1 MQSVRRSW
9 YTFVMDHRNR
19 VREWLDNVRNAGF
32 FPFEVSQPASTDSS
46 LSGFGGNSYGRLH
59 CGIAHT
65 IDGREISIETIV
77 DDTGS
82 DYDFWIQRLVLGAVQ
97 SQLETDLT
105 LPFTLNLTFEERSA
119 EVLVEGTPVT
129 FRGITG
135 SGLDWHM
142 RADID
147 SQTTVVIHGPA
158 GSIAPTAI
166 RRRGDFNLAGLE
178 IDG

>member
-1 MQSVRRSW
+1 MN
-9 YTFVMDHRNR
+9 HRNR
-19 VREWLDNVRNAGF
+19 VREWLDIARNAGF

-59 CGIAHT
+59 CGLSHT
-65 IDGREISIETIV
+65 IDGCEISIETIVDDSV

-147 SQTTVVIHGPA
+147 SQTTVVIQGPA

-166 RRRGDFNLAGLE
+166 RRRGDLNFAGLE

>member
-1 MQSVRRSW
+1 
-9 YTFVMDHRNR
+9 MDHRNR
-19 VREWLDNVRNAGF
+19 VREWLDNARNAGF

-46 LSGFGGNSYGRLH
+46 LSGFGGDSYGRLH

-65 IDGREISIETIV
+65 IDGCEISIETIVDDSV

-105 LPFTLNLTFEERSA
+105 LPFALNLTFEERSA

-129 FRGITG
+129 FRGIIG

-147 SQTTVVIHGPA
+147 SQTTVVIQGPA
-158 GSIAPTAI
+158 GSSAPTAI
-166 RRRGDFNLAGLE
+166 RRRGDLNLVGLD